1 MSKYSEYENY
11 RFKKRPKKH
20 GSKPRTKIRPKYENA
35 LTGRVIK
42 VDRGRYTVILDE
54 NQANERTV
62 TAVRAKDLRKQA
74 IVVGDLVSLVGDTSG
89 DEGTLVR
96 LVKIQNRKN
105 VLRRSGDDSD
115 NLERILVA
123 NADNLLIVV
132 AAVNPEPRTGLIDRM
147 IVAAFAVGIKPY
159 LCVTKTDLAS
169 AHELR
174 NYYEPLGIEVF
185 ESQLIDKKIPHEFIE
200 NITNEITNKITV
212 LAGHSGVGKST
223 LVNALTH
230 ANRETGAVNEVT
242 GRGRHTTSS
251 SKALKLNTKGWVIDT
266 PGIRSFGLAHVTTT
280 DVLTGFPEIL
290 EATTNCEKGCLHD
303 NEAVNCGIDA
313 LLTENPAT
321 TRLASRVT
329 SLRRLL
335 KNLS

>member
-20 GSKPRTKIRPKYENA
+20 GSKPRTKIRPKYEDA
-35 LTGRVIK
+35 LIGRIIK
-42 VDRGRYTVILDE
+42 VDRGRYTAILDE
-54 NQANERTV
+54 NQASERTV

-74 IVVGDLVSLVGDTSG
+74 IVVGDLVSLIGDTSG
-89 DEGTLVR
+89 IKGTLAR

-123 NADNLLIVV
+123 NVDNLLIVV
-132 AAVNPEPRTGLIDRM
+132 AAADPKPRTGLIDRM
-147 IVAAFAVGIKPY
+147 IVAAFAVGINPY

-169 AHELR
+169 AKELR
-174 NYYEPLGIEVF
+174 NYYEPLGISVF
-185 ESQLIDKKIPHEFIE
+185 ESRLTGEEIPNELIK
-200 NITNEITNKITV
+200 NITDEITNKITV
-212 LAGHSGVGKST
+212 LSGHSGVGKST

-251 SKALKLNTKGWVIDT
+251 SKALKLNTKGWAIDT

-290 EATTNCEKGCLHD
+290 EATTNCEKGCRHD
-303 NEAVNCGIDA
+303 EEAVNCGIDT
-313 LLTENPAT
+313 LLIQNPT
-321 TRLASRVT
+321 DTRLASRVI

-335 KNLS
+335 KNFS